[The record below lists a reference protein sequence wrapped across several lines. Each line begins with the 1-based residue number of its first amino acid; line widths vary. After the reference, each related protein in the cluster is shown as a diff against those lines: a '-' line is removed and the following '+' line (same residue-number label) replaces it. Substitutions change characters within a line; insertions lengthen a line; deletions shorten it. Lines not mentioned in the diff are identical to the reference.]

1 MRFAK
6 LQRVGPIPTRVSEG
20 FTEDGTGSSKPKWAG
35 SIPAEVATSSSS
47 SWLRNLGSHPRKTG
61 SNPVLDAMPPPADPV
76 PTLRTLAS
84 SFNSTRGCQLI
95 ALASGSGGGPPKAA
109 RGGSTPPESAAGM
122 EK

>member
-35 SIPAEVATSSSS
+35 SIPAEAATSSSS

-61 SNPVLDAMPPPADPV
+61 SNPRARRHAPA
-76 PTLRTLAS
+76 
-84 SFNSTRGCQLI
+84 G
-95 ALASGSGGGPPKAA
+95 GSGADATNVG
-109 RGGSTPPESAAGM
+109 
-122 EK
+122 